1 MTGKYDDWK
10 STEIIIYVIGT
21 SIEPAA
27 ERYIYSIGRMFSSD
41 FMFNEVGQLNAKRI
55 R

>member
-27 ERYIYSIGRMFSSD
+27 EEYIL
-41 FMFNEVGQLNAKRI
+41 FNRSHVFK
-55 R
+55 